1 MVNVIS
7 PPQLITPIVMN
18 KISLFYIL
26 FAFIFLSSCNYNQYI
41 NYNERD
47 RASTSGFEIEELT
60 NLNKSIKVGDIITN
74 NPLCSQIIDSKDDRE
89 LYLLLDMGQIY
100 VFDWVSGLLI
110 DSISLKKCGKLQNY
124 SGFTWISSD
133 SILVYNYSRKTLY
146 AIDSKGNIWLKKNS
160 PGITKKDSIL
170 FDAES
175 LNASRPLYVNG
186 RIVLSGSVFGNI
198 QQTPDHKE
206 RASVSIS
213 LSAPLSV
220 YTIPFPDI
228 YYKANWGGVYMNR
241 VHHCEY
247 GDYVLYSFPIE
258 HHVYVYNY
266 NFSQWDTIYMGSRY
280 IESIHSC
287 ESSSINT
294 IFDKE
299 YRIKYYVSQA
309 SYGPILYD
317 KYRNVFIRI
326 AYHPIENW
334 DNSDYFYQPF
344 SIIVYNPISKEI
356 KESSIIQDSQSYDL
370 ENMHICRDG
379 LAIRKQ
385 TSDENI
391 IDFICIKL

>member
-1 MVNVIS
+1 
-7 PPQLITPIVMN
+7 
-18 KISLFYIL
+18 
-26 FAFIFLSSCNYNQYI
+26 
-41 NYNERD
+41 
-47 RASTSGFEIEELT
+47 
-60 NLNKSIKVGDIITN
+60 
-74 NPLCSQIIDSKDDRE
+74 
-89 LYLLLDMGQIY
+89 
-100 VFDWVSGLLI
+100 
-110 DSISLKKCGKLQNY
+110 
-124 SGFTWISSD
+124 
-133 SILVYNYSRKTLY
+133 
-146 AIDSKGNIWLKKNS
+146 
-160 PGITKKDSIL
+160 
-170 FDAES
+170 
-175 LNASRPLYVNG
+175 
-186 RIVLSGSVFGNI
+186 
-198 QQTPDHKE
+198 
-206 RASVSIS
+206 
-213 LSAPLSV
+213 
-220 YTIPFPDI
+220 
-228 YYKANWGGVYMNR
+228 
-241 VHHCEY
+241 
-247 GDYVLYSFPIE
+247 
-258 HHVYVYNY
+258 
-266 NFSQWDTIYMGSRY
+266 MGSRY

-391 IDFICIKL
+391 INFICIKL